1 MGIYGLIKNI
11 RSKTNWFFFLMC
23 IFIAIFTFTNGIAFT
38 TSDYEIFYSITYVKL
53 ITLSIYV
60 SLAVKFIIYISKTKQ
75 IRKLQ
80 ILIFT
85 APCIMIL
92 LISIDIR
99 LIFHHEALPILN
111 QFRNILD
118 LTSLWFYLAFLPF
131 TACIM
136 ISVGILYNWYKNT
149 KILRQKKQAQILL
162 ITYTIG
168 HFLTLIEPL
177 IVNILFRQIRLGL
190 FPIYFL
196 IWNIGVFVALFKYRL
211 FALTPELAG
220 TEIFNQVEDFVFLLD
235 KDYQLLYTNPKAQ
248 KSKTLQ
254 GESYEGNFFQ
264 SLLVENKLDLK
275 LKRLINKENPGFC
288 AKINLTSDTGQS
300 ILANARF
307 SLVKDKYDDPLGILV
322 IASELKGIDK
332 LKTIYSIS
340 NREVDIIRHVLT
352 GSTNKHIAGQL
363 NITESTVKAH
373 LTSVYNK
380 IGIDNKMQLLNVVLE
395 G

>member
-1 MGIYGLIKNI
+1 
-11 RSKTNWFFFLMC
+11 
-23 IFIAIFTFTNGIAFT
+23 
-38 TSDYEIFYSITYVKL
+38 
-53 ITLSIYV
+53 
-60 SLAVKFIIYISKTKQ
+60 
-75 IRKLQ
+75 
-80 ILIFT
+80 
-85 APCIMIL
+85 
-92 LISIDIR
+92 
-99 LIFHHEALPILN
+99 
-111 QFRNILD
+111 
-118 LTSLWFYLAFLPF
+118 
-131 TACIM
+131 M